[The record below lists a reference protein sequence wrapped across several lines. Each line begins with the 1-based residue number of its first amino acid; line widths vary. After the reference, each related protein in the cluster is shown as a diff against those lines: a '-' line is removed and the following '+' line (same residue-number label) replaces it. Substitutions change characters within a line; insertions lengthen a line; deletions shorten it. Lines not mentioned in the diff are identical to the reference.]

1 MKLMDQ
7 IRAAISESHVAIEKT
22 DFSKAMLSD
31 YIHPMDYA
39 RGIAQL
45 WYVHNALELGIGKNT
60 DLESFFTS
68 EMVRTPTIVRD
79 LSALGYRLDS
89 MDALRETQTIVAT
102 LQSWSK
108 DLPFALLGCIYI
120 LEGSRM
126 GSLVIA
132 KFLSKALGNAPGTF
146 RGIEYHTEGAF
157 ATPMRVRNLKEQIER
172 AELSQERA
180 DAVKLGAVEFMN
192 LLNNLY
198 NALPVTE
205 RQVASLSKAV

>member
-1 MKLMDQ
+1 MEQ
-7 IRAAISESHVAIEKT
+7 IRAAISKSHVAIEKT
-22 DFSKAMLSD
+22 DFSKAMLSE

-39 RGIAQL
+39 RGITQL
-45 WYVHNALELGIGKNT
+45 WYVHNALESGIAKNA
-60 DLESFFTS
+60 DLESFFTPD
-68 EMVRTPTIVRD
+68 MVRTPTIVRD

-89 MDALRETQTIVAT
+89 MDALLETRTIVAT

-132 KFLSKALGNAPGTF
+132 KFLTQALGNQPGSSL
-146 RGIEYHTEGAF
+146 GIEYHIEGAS

-172 AELSQERA
+172 AELSQSQA
-180 DAVKLGAVEFMN
+180 DAVKLGAVEFMS
-192 LLNNLY
+192 LLNEMY
-198 NALPVTE
+198 NAIPITQ
-205 RQVASLSKAV
+205 RPFASLSKAV

>member
-1 MKLMDQ
+1 MKLMEQ
-7 IRAAISESHVAIEKT
+7 IRAAISESHAAIEKT
-22 DFSKAMLSD
+22 DFSKAMLSE

-39 RGIAQL
+39 RGISQL
-45 WYVHNALELGIGKNT
+45 WYVHNALESGVGNNAE
-60 DLESFFTS
+60 LESFFTP

-79 LSALGYRLDS
+79 LTALGYRLDS
-89 MDALRETQTIVAT
+89 MDALLETQTIVAT

-132 KFLSKALGNAPGTF
+132 KFLSKALGNEPGSSN
-146 RGIEYHTEGAF
+146 GIEYHTEGAS

-192 LLNNLY
+192 LLNDLY
-198 NALPVTE
+198 GVLPITE
-205 RQVASLSKAV
+205 RRTPSLSKAV

>member
-1 MKLMDQ
+1 MEQ

-45 WYVHNALELGIGKNT
+45 WHVHNALELGIGKNG
-60 DLESFFTS
+60 DLESFFTP
-68 EMVRTPTIVRD
+68 EMVRTSTIVRD
-79 LSALGYRLDS
+79 LTALGYRLDS
-89 MDALRETQTIVAT
+89 IDALLETQIIVAT

-132 KFLSKALGNAPGTF
+132 KFLSKALGNEPGSF
-146 RGIEYHTEGAF
+146 RGIEYHTEGAS

-192 LLNNLY
+192 LLNDLY
-198 NALPVTE
+198 NALPVNE
-205 RQVASLSKAV
+205 RQITSLAKAV

>member
-1 MKLMDQ
+1 MEQ
-7 IRAAISESHVAIEKT
+7 IRAAISESHAAIEKT
-22 DFSKAMLSD
+22 DFSKAMLSE

-39 RGIAQL
+39 RGISQL

-60 DLESFFTS
+60 DLKSFFTP

-79 LSALGYRLDS
+79 LTALGYRLDS
-89 MDALRETQTIVAT
+89 MDALLETQTIVAT

-132 KFLSKALGNAPGTF
+132 KFLSKALGNEPGSSN
-146 RGIEYHTEGAF
+146 GIEYHTEGAS

-192 LLNNLY
+192 LLNDLY
-198 NALPVTE
+198 GVLLITE
-205 RQVASLSKAV
+205 RRTPSLSKAV

>member
-1 MKLMDQ
+1 MKLMEQ

-22 DFSKAMLSD
+22 DFSKAMLSE

-39 RGIAQL
+39 RGITQL
-45 WYVHNALELGIGKNT
+45 WYVHNALESGIAKNA
-60 DLESFFTS
+60 DLESFFTPD
-68 EMVRTPTIVRD
+68 MVRTPTIIRD

-89 MDALRETQTIVAT
+89 MDALLETRTIVAT

-108 DLPFALLGCIYI
+108 DLPLALLGCIYI

-132 KFLSKALGNAPGTF
+132 RFLSKALGNQPGSSL
-146 RGIEYHTEGAF
+146 GIEYHTEGAS

-172 AELSQERA
+172 AELSQSQA
-180 DAVKLGAVEFMN
+180 DAVKLGAVEFMS
-192 LLNNLY
+192 LLNEMY
-198 NALPVTE
+198 DAIPITQ
-205 RQVASLSKAV
+205 RPFASLSKAV

>member
-1 MKLMDQ
+1 MKLMEQ
-7 IRAAISESHVAIEKT
+7 IRAAISVSHVAIEKT

-39 RGIAQL
+39 RGISQL
-45 WYVHNALELGIGKNT
+45 WYVHNALELGIGKN
-60 DLESFFTS
+60 DVLESFFTP

-89 MDALRETQTIVAT
+89 MDALLETQTIVAT

-108 DLPFALLGCIYI
+108 DLPFALLGCTYI

-132 KFLSKALGNAPGTF
+132 KFLCKALGNEPGSS
-146 RGIEYHTEGAF
+146 RSIEYHTEGAS

-192 LLNNLY
+192 LLNDLY

-205 RQVASLSKAV
+205 RQITSLAKAV

>member
-1 MKLMDQ
+1 MKLMEQ
-7 IRAAISESHVAIEKT
+7 IRAEISESHAAIEKT

-45 WYVHNALELGIGKNT
+45 WYVHNALELGIAKNG
-60 DLESFFTS
+60 DLESFFTP

-79 LSALGYRLDS
+79 LAALGCRLDS
-89 MDALRETQTIVAT
+89 MDTLLETQTIVAT

-108 DLPFALLGCIYI
+108 NLPFALLGCIYI

-132 KFLSKALGNAPGTF
+132 KFLSKALGNAPGSF
-146 RGIEYHTEGAF
+146 LGIEYHIEGAS

-180 DAVKLGAVEFMN
+180 DAVRLGAVEFMN
-192 LLNNLY
+192 LLNDMY

-205 RQVASLSKAV
+205 RQLPSFSKAV

>member
-1 MKLMDQ
+1 MKLMEQ

-39 RGIAQL
+39 RGISQL
-45 WYVHNALELGIGKNT
+45 WYVHNALELGIGKN
-60 DLESFFTS
+60 DVLESFFTP

-89 MDALRETQTIVAT
+89 MDALLETQTIVAT
-102 LQSWSK
+102 LKSWSK
-108 DLPFALLGCIYI
+108 DMPFALLGCIYI

-132 KFLSKALGNAPGTF
+132 KFLSKALGNEPGSF
-146 RGIEYHTEGAF
+146 RGIEYHNEGAS

-172 AELSQERA
+172 AELGQERA
-180 DAVKLGAVEFMN
+180 DAVKLGAVEFMS
-192 LLNNLY
+192 LLNDLY
-198 NALPVTE
+198 SVLPITE